1 MKKFH
6 IKKSEKHIFSSVSPW
21 IIAGIFMVLMPI
33 FILMTMDT
41 IKDQRQ
47 QVIEKL
53 TGRGIFLLRSFE
65 AGARTGIIGF
75 RWKAGNVQKLLYE
88 TALQPG
94 VAYLMITSENGKIL
108 ADSDPSKTGTIYK
121 NMPDLKGMNQNTPVQ
136 HRIVVSDAGKKIFEV
151 FKKFTPAR
159 RGCGMERTIDL
170 RQRRITRNGHRT
182 VYEEKDT
189 DWCRMHF
196 FAFRHKKGQNPD
208 VQQKQ
213 FIFAGL
219 KMDRVEAMQKRFLRH
234 SIGMGIV
241 FFLIGCGGIV
251 TLFIFQAYRTAKS
264 SLSKV
269 TAFSDRVVETMPA
282 GLVTLN
288 NDFDVTLSNKS
299 AWLILDAW
307 TDNDK
312 DKMSLVIPDEM
323 IDLAHE
329 MKTVKKNITREIEC
343 VSRSMEIVLLDIN
356 ASPVIG
362 DSGEISGFLFLFRDL
377 TELRKLEKEVE
388 RTRRLA
394 AVGKL
399 AAGVA
404 HEIRNPLS
412 SIKGFATYFK
422 ERYKNTPNDLKTAEI
437 MINEVERLNRSVSQ
451 LLEFAK
457 SVPISKKKVNLYELL
472 SHSIQL
478 VQNDLDKKKI
488 KAVVE
493 IKTKNDGFTTDPDRI
508 NQILLNLYLN
518 AIHAMDNGGILSLQ
532 ACGSEDNNHFF
543 IKVKDTGIGIDKNDM
558 DHIFDPY
565 FTTKPEGTGLGL
577 AMVHSAV
584 EALDGSIRVESRKG
598 EGTVISMKFPG

>member
-1 MKKFH
+1 MN
-6 IKKSEKHIFSSVSPW
+6 KKSEKHILPSVSPW

-33 FILMTMDT
+33 FVLMTMDT

-65 AGARTGIIGF
+65 AGARTGIMGF

-94 VAYLMITSENGKIL
+94 IAYLMITSEKGKIL
-108 ADSDPSKTGTIYK
+108 ADSDPSKTGSIYK
-121 NMPDLKGMNQNTPVQ
+121 NMPDIKKLNRNTLVQ

-151 FKKFTPAR
+151 FKKFNPAR
-159 RGCGMERTIDL
+159 RGYGMESTIDL
-170 RQRRITRNGHRT
+170 RQRRITRNRHRM
-182 VYEEKDT
+182 VFEEKDT

-196 FAFRHKKGQNPD
+196 FAFRQKGQNAD
-208 VQQKQ
+208 VSQKQ

-219 KMDRVEAMQKRFLRH
+219 NMDRVEAMHKRFLRH

-241 FFLIGCGGIV
+241 LFLIGCGGIV

-269 TAFSDRVVETMPA
+269 KAFSDRVVETMPA
-282 GLVTLN
+282 GLITIN
-288 NDFDVTLSNKS
+288 NDFHVTLSNKS
-299 AWLILDAW
+299 AWFILDAW
-307 TDNDK
+307 VDND
-312 DKMSLVIPDEM
+312 SGRNSFAVPDEM
-323 IDLAHE
+323 INLAHDI
-329 MKTVKKNITREIEC
+329 KANKKNIAREIEC

-356 ASPVIG
+356 ASPVI
-362 DSGEISGFLFLFRDL
+362 DNSGEIAGFLFLFRDL
-377 TELRKLEKEVE
+377 TELKKLKKEVE
-388 RTRRLA
+388 RNRRLA

-422 ERYKNTPNDLKTAEI
+422 ERYKNSPNDLKTAEI

-457 SVPISKKKVNLYELL
+457 SVPISKKEVSLSKLL

-478 VQNDLDKKKI
+478 VQNDLDKKNI
-488 KAVVE
+488 KAAVE
-493 IKTKNDGFTTDPDRI
+493 IKTEKDCFTTDPDRI

-518 AIHAMDNGGILSLQ
+518 AVHAMDDGGILSLQ
-532 ACGSEDNNHFF
+532 AYDSENNFF
-543 IKVKDTGIGIDKNDM
+543 IKVKDTGTGIEKNDL

-565 FTTKPEGTGLGL
+565 FTTKPDGTGLGL

-584 EALDGSIRVESRKG
+584 EALDGSISVESRKG

>member
-1 MKKFH
+1 
-6 IKKSEKHIFSSVSPW
+6 
-21 IIAGIFMVLMPI
+21 
-33 FILMTMDT
+33 
-41 IKDQRQ
+41 
-47 QVIEKL
+47 
-53 TGRGIFLLRSFE
+53 
-65 AGARTGIIGF
+65 
-75 RWKAGNVQKLLYE
+75 
-88 TALQPG
+88 
-94 VAYLMITSENGKIL
+94 
-108 ADSDPSKTGTIYK
+108 
-121 NMPDLKGMNQNTPVQ
+121 
-136 HRIVVSDAGKKIFEV
+136 
-151 FKKFTPAR
+151 
-159 RGCGMERTIDL
+159 
-170 RQRRITRNGHRT
+170 
-182 VYEEKDT
+182 
-189 DWCRMHF
+189 
-196 FAFRHKKGQNPD
+196 
-208 VQQKQ
+208 
-213 FIFAGL
+213 
-219 KMDRVEAMQKRFLRH
+219 
-234 SIGMGIV
+234 
-241 FFLIGCGGIV
+241 
-251 TLFIFQAYRTAKS
+251 
-264 SLSKV
+264 
-269 TAFSDRVVETMPA
+269 
-282 GLVTLN
+282 
-288 NDFDVTLSNKS
+288 
-299 AWLILDAW
+299 
-307 TDNDK
+307 
-312 DKMSLVIPDEM
+312 M

>member
-1 MKKFH
+1 MNKNSK
-6 IKKSEKHIFSSVSPW
+6 KHISPSVSPW

-33 FILMTMDT
+33 FVFMTMDT
-41 IKDQRQ
+41 IKDRRQ

-75 RWKAGNVQKLLYE
+75 RWKAGNVEKLLYE
-88 TALQPG
+88 TAMQPG
-94 VAYLMITSENGKIL
+94 IAYLMITSAKGKIL
-108 ADSDPSKTGTIYK
+108 ADSDPKKTGSIYK
-121 NMPDLKGMNQNTPVQ
+121 NMPDLKELNKNTLVQ
-136 HRIVVSDAGKKIFEV
+136 HRLIVSDAGKKIFEV
-151 FKKFTPAR
+151 FKKFNPAR
-159 RGCGMERTIDL
+159 RGCRIESTIDL
-170 RQRRITRNGHRT
+170 RQRRITGNRQGM
-182 VYEEKDT
+182 VYQEKDT

-196 FAFRHKKGQNPD
+196 FAFRPKGQHPE

-234 SIGMGIV
+234 AIGMGII
-241 FFLIGCGGIV
+241 FFLIGCGGII
-251 TLFIFQAYRTAKS
+251 TLFIFQAYRTTKS

-269 TAFSDRVVETMPA
+269 KAFSDRVVETMPA
-282 GLVTLN
+282 GLVTVD
-288 NDFDVTLSNKS
+288 NDFHVTLSNKS

-307 TDNDK
+307 IGNDK
-312 DKMSLVIPDEM
+312 DRSTFVIPDEM
-323 IDLAHE
+323 IALAHE
-329 MKTVKKNITREIEC
+329 IQTGKKNITREVEC
-343 VSRSMEIVLLDIN
+343 VARSMEIVLLDIN
-356 ASPVIG
+356 ASKIID
-362 DSGEISGFLFLFRDL
+362 DSGEITGFLFLFRDL
-377 TELRKLEKEVE
+377 TELKKLKKEVE
-388 RTRRLA
+388 RNRRLA

-437 MINEVERLNRSVSQ
+437 MINEVERLNRSVTQ
-451 LLEFAK
+451 LLEFSK
-457 SVPISKKKVNLYELL
+457 SVPISKMKVNLSELI
-472 SHSIQL
+472 SHSIHL

-488 KAVVE
+488 KTIID
-493 IKTKNDGFTTDPDRI
+493 IKTKKDCFTTDPDRI

-518 AIHAMDNGGILSLQ
+518 AIHAMDDGGTLSLH
-532 ACGSEDNNHFF
+532 AYDSENSFF
-543 IKVKDTGIGIDKNDM
+543 IKVKDTGKGIEENDM

-565 FTTKPEGTGLGL
+565 FTTRPGGTGLGL

-584 EALDGSIRVESRKG
+584 EALDGSISVESRKG
-598 EGTVISMKFPG
+598 CGTVISMKFPG